1 MGFKGRLL
9 GKKNMRELL
18 RVIGLNIADDLE
30 DNIESDCLKGLISNE
45 AVIGTNL
52 GARSPG
58 SILNLLYNQATNNS
72 LFRINKFNTNSFLK
86 SIEDTCKKNN
96 VEIQTDKKVEKIN
109 ISNQSVNSV

>member
-1 MGFKGRLL
+1 MGWKIRKF

-30 DNIESDCLKGLISNE
+30 DNLNNNNLMGLLSNE

-58 SILNLLYNQATNNS
+58 SILNLFYKQA
-72 LFRINKFNTNSFLK
+72 IK
-86 SIEDTCKKNN
+86 
-96 VEIQTDKKVEKIN
+96 
-109 ISNQSVNSV
+109 

>member
-1 MGFKGRLL
+1 MFKKPPRVKSGSRSDIWQLVSMGLKVRLL

-30 DNIESDCLKGLISNE
+30 DNITDNILKGLLSNE

-72 LFRINKFNTNSFLK
+72 IFRINKYNTNSFFK
-86 SIEDTCKKNN
+86 FH
-96 VEIQTDKKVEKIN
+96 
-109 ISNQSVNSV
+109 